1 MANCYLAQEASRKSG
16 KYVVEGNKQAWLDLF
31 ADDAIVQDPVGVSP
45 LDPTGLG
52 HHGKKAIEAFWDMA
66 MPNGI
71 ASFQIRESHPAGD
84 SCANVVT
91 LSNRL
96 PDGTEIKTD
105 CVAVYTAN
113 DAGKVTSLRAYW
125 DFNTLAEQ
133 LTPPTAGCTILRKPC
148 GTSRPSAAATM
159 SRRPK
164 VTQASAMAK
173 SATTV

>member
-52 HHGKKAIEAFWDMA
+52 HNGKKAIEAFWDMA

-71 ASFQIRESHPAGD
+71 ASFEIRESHPAGD

-113 DAGKVTSLRAYW
+113 DAGKITSLRAYW

-133 LTPPTAGCTILRKPC
+133 LTKMAG
-148 GTSRPSAAATM
+148 G
-159 SRRPK
+159 
-164 VTQASAMAK
+164 
-173 SATTV
+173 

>member
-16 KYVVEGNKQAWLDLF
+16 KYVVEGNKQAWLALF
-31 ADDAIVQDPVGVSP
+31 ADDAIVQDPVGISP
-45 LDPTGLG
+45 LDPSGLG
-52 HHGKKAIEAFWDMA
+52 HRGKKAIEAFWDMA

-71 ASFQIRESHPAGD
+71 ASFEIRESHPAGD

-105 CVAVYTAN
+105 CVAVYTAD
-113 DAGKVTSLRAYW
+113 DAGRNTSSGVSSKARAADAGRITSLRAYW

-133 LTPPTAGCTILRKPC
+133 LKKMTG
-148 GTSRPSAAATM
+148 G
-159 SRRPK
+159 
-164 VTQASAMAK
+164 
-173 SATTV
+173 